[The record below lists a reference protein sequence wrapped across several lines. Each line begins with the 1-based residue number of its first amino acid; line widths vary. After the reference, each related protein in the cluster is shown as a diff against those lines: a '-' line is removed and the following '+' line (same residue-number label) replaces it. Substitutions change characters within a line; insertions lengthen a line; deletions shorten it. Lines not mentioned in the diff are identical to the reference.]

1 MEMSNDGTFTFRK
14 NPENIDSG
22 GALTGDVEFRSGD
35 SSVPTLFLKGSN
47 ANVGIGID
55 NPHKA
60 TSAAILALVRMV
72 VAIAYL
78 DISWSA
84 SIWYAIK

>member
-55 NPHKA
+55 NPSQNY

-72 VAIAYL
+72 VAITFM
-78 DISWSA
+78 I
-84 SIWYAIK
+84 